1 LLEASHQC
9 IEAIMQL
16 ETKSRPT
23 PIDDIIENFSLL
35 EEWDD
40 RYRYVIELG
49 RMLTPF
55 PEEQRTDANKVQGC
69 VSQVWLATTIEHRDG
84 RPFLI
89 FAGDSDA
96 HIVRGLVA
104 ILIALLSGRAASE
117 ISGENPLAL
126 FERLGL
132 GEHLTPQRSNGFRS
146 MVARTRADAAAALAE
161 AV

>member
-1 LLEASHQC
+1 
-9 IEAIMQL
+9 MQL
-16 ETKSRPT
+16 ETRSQPT
-23 PIDDIIENFSLL
+23 TIDDIVDNFSLL
-35 EEWDD
+35 DEWDD

-49 RMLTPF
+49 RKLTPF
-55 PEEQRTDANKVQGC
+55 PDAQRTDVNKVQGC
-69 VSQVWLATTIEHRDG
+69 VSQVWLATTIEHREG
-84 RPFLI
+84 RPYLT

-104 ILIALLSGRAASE
+104 ILIALLSGRSASE
-117 ISGENPLAL
+117 ISGENPLDL

-132 GEHLTPQRSNGFRS
+132 GEHLTPQRSSGFRS